1 MPWYYHGISDS
12 DDDDEGLDDVPFG
25 TFRGEIVGIRYY
37 RGTVN
42 NREMVSLNR
51 EPNNQYD
58 RNAIRVDNVFRVQ
71 VGHIKRQ
78 QAAVLAR
85 IIDSKRARV
94 EGYDYYYSHC
104 SCIGVNLKSLCCLKI
119 CNVKNISKKNKR
131 LKKLFSK

>member
-1 MPWYYHGISDS
+1 MPWYYNGISDS
-12 DDDDEGLDDVPFG
+12 DDDDDGMDDVAFG
-25 TFRGEIVGIRYY
+25 TFRGDIVGIRYY

-51 EPNNQYD
+51 EPNNPYD

-85 IIDSKRARV
+85 LIDSKRARV
-94 EGYDYYYSHC
+94 DGYDYYYSL
-104 SCIGVNLKSLCCLKI
+104 INWGEPKELLLFENL
-119 CNVKNISKKNKR
+119 
-131 LKKLFSK
+131 